1 MRTEAEWKLVMEYV
15 LIQLSYPE
23 KKMKSTHFQTRASLG
38 VLSPCDM
45 TNHGGEGGGDAY
57 TQEDRN

>member
-1 MRTEAEWKLVMEYV
+1 MEYV

-45 TNHGGEGGGDAY
+45 TNHGGEGGAY
-57 TQEDRN
+57 MQENRNKAYALGGG